1 MLRRA
6 VPLAAVPLRR
16 LPLSRPF
23 PSRPRPCPAQVG
35 DVLGVPA
42 FRVLPVMISQQRV
55 VFQFADGTPSPSALQ
70 TSLAAAVN
78 GSAPSLA
85 GQPLLSQLDHA
96 MPFLAIDA
104 RGKTMMLTPGAP
116 PQQMTT
122 LQILLLVLAA
132 AGALLCI
139 CLACHRAKGLFQYDS
154 DEEDDLM
161 GGGKRGKKGRKARKY
176 DDDDDEQELSASPPK
191 KVLELQ
197 ADVLEG

>member
-1 MLRRA
+1 
-6 VPLAAVPLRR
+6 
-16 LPLSRPF
+16 
-23 PSRPRPCPAQVG
+23 
-35 DVLGVPA
+35 
-42 FRVLPVMISQQRV
+42 
-55 VFQFADGTPSPSALQ
+55 
-70 TSLAAAVN
+70 
-78 GSAPSLA
+78 
-85 GQPLLSQLDHA
+85 
-96 MPFLAIDA
+96 MP
-104 RGKTMMLTPGAP
+104 T
-116 PQQMTT
+116 
-122 LQILLLVLAA
+122 ILLLVLLATASASLVISEVADKGAADACDGEESAA